1 MRSRFQPVLL
11 GLALVAALGLS
22 ACSLTMQPYLTDPSK
37 YGLFVAST
45 WVYAHASVCIP
56 AAKAA
61 ELFGPDATP

>member
-1 MRSRFQPVLL
+1 
-11 GLALVAALGLS
+11 
-22 ACSLTMQPYLTDPSK
+22 MQPYLTDPSK